1 MALENFYGESL
12 AGKSNLVIT
21 LKTLKFKALLETNVN
36 VLRQNDKKYTFLK
49 HLKEQETIPKMW
61 KTLYPQRC

>member
-21 LKTLKFKALLETNVN
+21 LKTLKFIALLETNVN

-49 HLKEQETIPKMW
+49 HLKEP
-61 KTLYPQRC
+61 